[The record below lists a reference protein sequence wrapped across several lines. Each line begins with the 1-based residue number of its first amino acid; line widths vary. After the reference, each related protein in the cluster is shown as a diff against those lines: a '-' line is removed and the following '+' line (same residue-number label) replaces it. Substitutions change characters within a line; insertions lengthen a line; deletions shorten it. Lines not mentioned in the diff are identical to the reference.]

1 MVRLLLH
8 FLMTLTHT
16 TSLSQA
22 QLPLLPWTRI
32 SSCPHHSAWI
42 ASFTLCAT
50 KQFRHV
56 TNLRPLRPSL
66 STSPVNLL
74 LLDRLSADQRSSFLQ
89 IWNRLPCHM
98 RKISFDLHGPGW
110 TPVITFQL
118 GEVLAE
124 FSEALSKSSTDF
136 DSFSLL
142 PFEVSVSSNS
152 SPATFRPY
160 RINPPTAKNMDAV
173 LDKFLAVGIIQHS
186 ISPWASPLVVIPKKS
201 GGTVSYTHLTL
212 PTILLV

>member
-110 TPVITFQL
+110 TPAVIIQL
-118 GEVLAE
+118 GEVRTERTCSRRPQQTSAPAPCFPVRFRFLCI
-124 FSEALSKSSTDF
+124 ALPSCLSLTTPILRLSSQRTQF
-136 DSFSLL
+136 WT
-142 PFEVSVSSNS
+142 NS
-152 SPATFRPY
+152 SPR
-160 RINPPTAKNMDAV
+160 
-173 LDKFLAVGIIQHS
+173 
-186 ISPWASPLVVIPKKS
+186 ASSNIGHHHGRAQWL
-201 GGTVSYTHLTL
+201 
-212 PTILLV
+212 